1 LLFAIILLIFF
12 DTCLSWFYVWP
23 ECKTFA
29 SVSLIVVDSRLQ
41 HSPAYMLQQSSL
53 AGEISQQRDSISR
66 RMAGRCVNHILN
78 FVILASQGNPLSLVC
93 KISYCMYAPSPS
105 PNIASLFDP
114 FLHQS

>member
-1 LLFAIILLIFF
+1 MQDIRFSISHRGGLSPAALDLPAI
-12 DTCLSWFYVWP
+12 
-23 ECKTFA
+23 
-29 SVSLIVVDSRLQ
+29 R
-41 HSPAYMLQQSSL
+41 SPAYMLQQSSL